1 MIDFMVLGGPRS
13 ATTWIA
19 NLLTTDYTLCMHDPL
34 LEYTRA
40 YLDQVEIP
48 GKKLGISCTSAL
60 LFPEWLGA
68 HPAKKIILWRE
79 PREIN
84 VALERLGLTP
94 IDPYKHAD
102 RIKLLPTVRVYHWE
116 QVFYGQVASQIC
128 RYFGVPFCPHRHNEL
143 RAMNIQ
149 PQLNRLP
156 LGREAVR
163 ELSERVS
170 TLLAPGS
177 DENTPR

>member
-1 MIDFMVLGGPRS
+1 MISFMVLGGPRS
-13 ATTWIA
+13 ATTWVA
-19 NLLTTDYTLCMHDPL
+19 NLLTTDHTLCLHDPL

-40 YLDQVEIP
+40 YLDQIVIP

-60 LFPEWLGA
+60 LFPEWLAA
-68 HPAKKIILWRE
+68 HRAKKIILYRE

-84 VALERLGLTP
+84 VALEQLGLTP
-94 IDPYKHAD
+94 IDPHKHAA
-102 RIKLLPTVRVYHWE
+102 RLNLLPDVRVYHWE
-116 QVFYGQVASQIC
+116 SVFHGATAAAIC
-128 RYFGVPFCPHRHNEL
+128 RYFDVPFCPHRHNEL
-143 RAMNIQ
+143 RGMNIQ

-156 LGREAVR
+156 LGGEAVQ

-170 TLLAPGS
+170 ALLAPGS

>member
-13 ATTWIA
+13 ATTWVA
-19 NLLTTDYTLCMHDPL
+19 NLLTTDDTLCMHDPL

-40 YLDQVEIP
+40 YLDQIVIP
-48 GKKLGISCTSAL
+48 GKKLGISCTASL
-60 LFPEWLGA
+60 LFPEWLVK

-94 IDPYKHAD
+94 INPGKHAA
-102 RIKLLPTVRVYHWE
+102 RVNILEGVHVYYWE
-116 QVFYGQVASQIC
+116 SVFNGGTAQQIC
-128 RYFGVPFCPHRHNEL
+128 KYLGVPFCPHRHNEL

-156 LGREAVR
+156 LSKDAVR
-163 ELSERVS
+163 ELSARVS
-170 TLLAPGS
+170 EFLEPDAT
-177 DENTPR
+177 EETPR